1 LNDSNTQSNN
11 DERDDHIAVIE
22 EDAPPFLS
30 NHRLPPFVRVQDPNF
45 MWSESVNGEA
55 FSTAIKSAYAEVVK
69 WRRNIFLV
77 PSGKIGERFV
87 RELSRLFRAYG
98 EATSLESVALTA
110 AMVMPHLLLQKPHS
124 KSNAK
129 EHVRCLERRLD
140 SWSVGKLEDLLNEGR
155 AIQSRLLSSRKTNKK
170 EKEVARSFSRLMRK
184 GRVASA
190 LRLLSQ
196 SEGSNS
202 ILKSSDVVS
211 EGKTVLDELKEKHPQ
226 GRDISD
232 DNLFKLDGDAQRG
245 TFHPVI
251 FECINGESIRRSAL
265 RTNGAAG
272 PSGIDAF
279 GWRRLCTS
287 FRRSSDDL
295 CNSLACVAQRLS
307 SSYVDPAG
315 INSLVACR
323 LIAIDKQPGI
333 RPIGIGEVAR
343 RIISKAI
350 LTVINDDVKEAAGGI
365 QLCVGQQSGCE
376 AGVHAMRRCLDDQ
389 ENDAILLADASN
401 AFNTLN
407 RRAALAN
414 IHSIC
419 PSIAITLT
427 NVYRGNAELFI
438 DEETI
443 LSKEGTTQGD
453 PLAMSM
459 YGLGILPLINK
470 LKDVC
475 RQVWFADDAASGGK
489 IEQLKE
495 WWSKLLRAGPAFGYI
510 PNPSKTWLI
519 VKEDVYDEAKVAFAN
534 SGINISS
541 SGRKHLGSA
550 LGKSAFVQDFLK
562 AKVDK
567 WSKEL
572 ELLTTIAKTEPHTA
586 YSALT
591 HGLMSKWTYIMRTTP
606 EASSLLTPLE
616 DILRHKFIPAITGRR
631 SITDVERELFALPCR
646 LGGLGIPNPTIVSDS
661 YYNTSFEI
669 SAPLVQSI
677 IESKYQYSSDVELE
691 QNHIKYSMKKRK
703 REQQNDDAMNLRPPD
718 TLKRAMEL
726 AKEKGSSSWLTALPL
741 ESHGFALHKSSFRDA
756 LCLRY
761 GWQPERLPTRCD
773 CGDAFTVDHAL
784 NCPRGAFPTIRHNE
798 VRDFT
803 GQLLTEVCHDVCIEP
818 VLQPLEG
825 ERLDLASSIRDDNA
839 RTDIRARGFWGCSHQ
854 CAFLDVKVFNP
865 NAQTNRKFPLAACY
879 PCHEKMKKRAY
890 EQRVTDIEH
899 GSFTPLVFSTTGG
912 MGELADTFYR
922 RLASLVSAKRDQP
935 YHQIMG
941 WMRCHLSF
949 SLLRSA
955 VMCLRGSRSS
965 SRFAPRCPDSIDL
978 AISEARII

>member
-1 LNDSNTQSNN
+1 MIL
-11 DERDDHIAVIE
+11 
-22 EDAPPFLS
+22 
-30 NHRLPPFVRVQDPNF
+30 
-45 MWSESVNGEA
+45 W
-55 FSTAIKSAYAEVVK
+55 Y
-69 WRRNIFLV
+69 
-77 PSGKIGERFV
+77 
-87 RELSRLFRAYG
+87 
-98 EATSLESVALTA
+98 
-110 AMVMPHLLLQKPHS
+110 
-124 KSNAK
+124 
-129 EHVRCLERRLD
+129 
-140 SWSVGKLEDLLNEGR
+140 SWHCGTCG
-155 AIQSRLLSSRKTNKK
+155 T
-170 EKEVARSFSRLMRK
+170 
-184 GRVASA
+184 
-190 LRLLSQ
+190 
-196 SEGSNS
+196 
-202 ILKSSDVVS
+202 
-211 EGKTVLDELKEKHPQ
+211 
-226 GRDISD
+226 
-232 DNLFKLDGDAQRG
+232 RG
-245 TFHPVI
+245 TVVLVVLWY
-251 FECINGESIRRSAL
+251 CGTRS
-265 RTNGAAG
+265 T
-272 PSGIDAF
+272 SGTVGLHAWYLWYSWYC
-279 GWRRLCTS
+279 GTRGT
-287 FRRSSDDL
+287 
-295 CNSLACVAQRLS
+295 V
-307 SSYVDPAG
+307 V
-315 INSLVACR
+315 LVVMWYSWYCGTR
-323 LIAIDKQPGI
+323 G
-333 RPIGIGEVAR
+333 
-343 RIISKAI
+343 
-350 LTVINDDVKEAAGGI
+350 TVV
-365 QLCVGQQSGCE
+365 LV
-376 AGVHAMRRCLDDQ
+376 VHVVLW
-389 ENDAILLADASN
+389 
-401 AFNTLN
+401 
-407 RRAALAN
+407 
-414 IHSIC
+414 
-419 PSIAITLT
+419 
-427 NVYRGNAELFI
+427 Y
-438 DEETI
+438 
-443 LSKEGTTQGD
+443 
-453 PLAMSM
+453 
-459 YGLGILPLINK
+459 
-470 LKDVC
+470 
-475 RQVWFADDAASGGK
+475 
-489 IEQLKE
+489 
-495 WWSKLLRAGPAFGYI
+495 FGYI

-879 PCHEKMKKRAY
+879 RHHEKMKKRAY

-912 MGELADTFYR
+912 MGKLADTFYR

-935 YHQIMG
+935 YHRIMG
-941 WMRCHLSF
+941 WLRCHLSF